1 MDPEVKVLFII
12 FRVDLNLA
20 TMCRIRIPRARR
32 QGHNGRWSNFTNKVK
47 KEPSVPL
54 FDDPATLRLAEP
66 ADGEVW
72 FMVFSE

>member
-1 MDPEVKVLFII
+1 MD
-12 FRVDLNLA
+12 
-20 TMCRIRIPRARR
+20 
-32 QGHNGRWSNFTNKVK
+32 KVK

-54 FDDPATLRLAEP
+54 FDDSATLRLAEE